1 MWLTNVTSF
10 QSLVRSDHDPVRFER
25 NLLIDQWRARAP
37 TRLVPRTRRVPSSP
51 DKILLAAYH
60 FSLHSVC
67 MLNRNITRY
76 VNCCFRFGKWNSEG
90 KRRKG
95 KERKKQRRKKEG
107 EKSYGEKSYRPL
119 FPYSIIASFHVSYT
133 SRRDSGR
140 RKFCTFFCAG
150 RLVGEGRQWYLTCLS
165 AQFRDFIRKRRR

>member
-76 VNCCFRFGKWNSEG
+76 VNCCFRFGKWNSVEKEG
-90 KRRKG
+90 KERKGRNKEGRRKG
-95 KERKKQRRKKEG
+95 KNRMGKNRIVHCFRIRLSHLSTCRIRREG
-107 EKSYGEKSYRPL
+107 IVAGGNFARFFARDDWWVKAVNGILPVYPR
-119 FPYSIIASFHVSYT
+119 SFVT
-133 SRRDSGR
+133 S
-140 RKFCTFFCAG
+140 
-150 RLVGEGRQWYLTCLS
+150 
-165 AQFRDFIRKRRR
+165 

>member
-76 VNCCFRFGKWNSEG
+76 VNCCFRFGKWNSVEKEG
-90 KRRKG
+90 KERKGRNKEGRRKG
-95 KERKKQRRKKEG
+95 KNHMGKNRIVHCSRIRLSHLSTCRIRGEG
-107 EKSYGEKSYRPL
+107 
-119 FPYSIIASFHVSYT
+119 IV
-133 SRRDSGR
+133 
-140 RKFCTFFCAG
+140 AG
-150 RLVGEGRQWYLTCLS
+150 RNF
-165 AQFRDFIRKRRR
+165 AHFFARDDWWWVKAVNGILPVYPRSFVTS

>member
-76 VNCCFRFGKWNSEG
+76 VNCCFRFGKWNSVEKEG
-90 KRRKG
+90 KERKGRNKEGRRKG
-95 KERKKQRRKKEG
+95 KNRMGKNRIVHCSRIRL
-107 EKSYGEKSYRPL
+107 SHLST
-119 FPYSIIASFHVSYT
+119 YT

>member
-76 VNCCFRFGKWNSEG
+76 VNCCFRFGKWNSVEKEG
-90 KRRKG
+90 KERKGRNKEGRRKG
-95 KERKKQRRKKEG
+95 KNRMGKNRIVHCSRIRL
-107 EKSYGEKSYRPL
+107 SHLST
-119 FPYSIIASFHVSYT
+119 YT

-140 RKFCTFFCAG
+140 QKFCTFFCAG